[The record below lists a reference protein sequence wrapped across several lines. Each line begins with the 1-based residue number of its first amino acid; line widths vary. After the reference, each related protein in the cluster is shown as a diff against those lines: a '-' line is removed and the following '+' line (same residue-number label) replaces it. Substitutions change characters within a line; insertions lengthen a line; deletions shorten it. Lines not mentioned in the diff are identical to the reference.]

1 LTGNSLFAI
10 ILLYNKGVDMS
21 AKGTTADTKEK
32 DKFKDLLGSMDP
44 KLDREVREKLITAR
58 VGLLLR
64 ASFFGNLATRLKLVN
79 ADEWCTTAGT
89 DGRNFYYN
97 SRFVDKL
104 KPKEIEFLFGHEVLH
119 CVYDHFGRQGDRD
132 AQLYNCA
139 ADYCVNSD
147 LIKHRVGEKIT
158 TVPCLYDPKYD
169 GKSSEEIYDILYENA
184 EKIDINKLIEQLLDD
199 HMDGDDED
207 GPDGGDG
214 KDGSGRPKISKS
226 DRDAIRDEIK
236 EALLAAAAASD
247 GAGNLPAG
255 IKRIIQDLTAPKMNW
270 RELLRMQLEST
281 VKSDYTWMRSSRR
294 GWHMDA
300 VMPGMKLDP
309 MIDIAISIDAS
320 GSMLDRMLKDFLGEV
335 AGIME
340 QFPNYRIH
348 VLSFDTQ
355 VYNPQQFDS
364 ENLDDITGYEIQGG
378 GGTDFDCVFNYFK
391 ENEIE
396 PKRHIMFTDGYPC
409 GSWGDEQYCD
419 TVFIMHGTTTI
430 VPPFGQYA
438 YYEEES
444 KH

>member
-1 LTGNSLFAI
+1 
-10 ILLYNKGVDMS
+10 MS
-21 AKGTTADTKEK
+21 TATTANKKES
-32 DKFKDLLGSMDP
+32 DKFKDLCGPTDP

-79 ADEWCTTAGT
+79 ADEWCPTAAT

-97 SRFVDKL
+97 TRFVELL

-119 CVYDHFGRQGDRD
+119 CVYDHFGRRGDRD
-132 AQLYNCA
+132 PQLFNVA
-139 ADYCVNSD
+139 NDFCVNGD
-147 LIKHRVGEKIT
+147 LKKHRVGEFIT
-158 TVPCLYDPKYD
+158 SVPCLYDHKYE
-169 GKSSEEIYDILYENA
+169 GMSSEEIYDILYENA
-184 EKIDINKLIEQLLDD
+184 EKIDIGSLIDKMLDEHLD
-199 HMDGDDED
+199 GEGNDASGEGDGDEKS
-207 GPDGGDG
+207 GRG
-214 KDGSGRPKISKS
+214 KGRPKLSAEEKQKIK
-226 DRDAIRDEIK
+226 DEIK
-236 EALLAAAAASD
+236 EAVLAAAAASD

-255 IKRIIQDLTAPKMNW
+255 VKRIIEDMTAPKMNW

-281 VKSDYTWMRSSRR
+281 IKSDYTWMRNSRR

-309 MIDIAISIDAS
+309 MIDIAVSIDAS
-320 GSMLDRMLKDFLGEV
+320 GSMGERMLKDFLSEV

-340 QFPNYRIH
+340 QFPAYRIH

-355 VYNPQQFDS
+355 VYNPRQFDS
-364 ENLDDITGYEIQGG
+364 ENLDDITGYEIMGG
-378 GGTDFDCVFNYFK
+378 GGTDFDCVFEYFK
-391 ENEIE
+391 ANEIE
-396 PKRHIMFTDGYPC
+396 PKRHIMFTDGYPN

-419 TVFIMHGTTTI
+419 TVFIMHGTTSI
-430 VPPFGQYA
+430 IPPFGQYA

>member
-1 LTGNSLFAI
+1 
-10 ILLYNKGVDMS
+10 MS
-21 AKGTTADTKEK
+21 TATTANKKEG
-32 DKFKDLLGSMDP
+32 DKFKDLCGPTDA
-44 KLDREVREKLITAR
+44 KLDREIREKLITAR

-79 ADEWCTTAGT
+79 ADEWCPTAAT

-97 SRFVDKL
+97 SRFVDML

-119 CVYDHFGRQGDRD
+119 CVYDHFGRRGDRD
-132 AQLYNCA
+132 PQLFNIA
-139 ADYCVNSD
+139 NDFCVNGD
-147 LIKHRVGEKIT
+147 LKKHRVGEFIT
-158 TVPCLYDPKYD
+158 TVPCLYDHKYE
-169 GKSSEEIYDILYENA
+169 GMSSEEIYDILYENA
-184 EKIDINKLIEQLLDD
+184 EKIDIGSLIDKMLDEHLD
-199 HMDGDDED
+199 GEGQDSDGDKE
-207 GPDGGDG
+207 GEQGKKGG
-214 KDGSGRPKISKS
+214 KGRPKLSAEERQKIK
-226 DRDAIRDEIK
+226 DEIK
-236 EALLAAAAASD
+236 EAVLAAAAASD

-255 IKRIIQDLTAPKMNW
+255 VKRIIEDMTAPKMNW

-281 VKSDYTWMRSSRR
+281 IKSDYTWMRNSRR

-309 MIDIAISIDAS
+309 MIDIAVSIDAS
-320 GSMLDRMLKDFLGEV
+320 GSMGERMLRDFLSEV

-340 QFPNYRIH
+340 QFPAYRIH

-364 ENLDDITGYEIQGG
+364 ENLDDITGYEIMGG
-378 GGTDFDCVFNYFK
+378 GGTDFDCVFQYFK

-396 PKRHIMFTDGYPC
+396 PKRHIMFTDGYPN

-419 TVFIMHGTTTI
+419 TVFIMHGTTSI

>member
-1 LTGNSLFAI
+1 MSTATTV
-10 ILLYNKGVDMS
+10 NKNES
-21 AKGTTADTKEK
+21 
-32 DKFKDLLGSMDP
+32 DKFKDLCGPTDP
-44 KLDREVREKLITAR
+44 KLDREIREKLITAR

-79 ADEWCTTAGT
+79 ADEWCPTAAT

-97 SRFVDKL
+97 SRFVDML
-104 KPKEIEFLFGHEVLH
+104 KPKEVEFLFGHEVLH
-119 CVYDHFGRQGDRD
+119 CVYDHFGRRGDRD
-132 AQLYNCA
+132 PMLFNVAN
-139 ADYCVNSD
+139 DYCVNGD
-147 LIKHRVGEKIT
+147 LKKHRVGEFIT
-158 TVPCLYDPKYD
+158 SVPCLYDSKYE
-169 GKSSEEIYDILYENA
+169 GMSSEEIYDILYENA
-184 EKIDINKLIEQLLDD
+184 EKIDISSLIDKLLDD
-199 HMDGDDED
+199 HLDGEGNGEGGDKD
-207 GPDGGDG
+207 GDG
-214 KDGSGRPKISKS
+214 KEGGKGRPRLTAEERQQIK
-226 DRDAIRDEIK
+226 DEIK
-236 EALLAAAAASD
+236 EAVLAAAAASD

-255 IKRIIQDLTAPKMNW
+255 VKRIIQDMTAPKMNW

-281 VKSDYTWMRSSRR
+281 IKSDYTWMRNSRR

-320 GSMLDRMLKDFLGEV
+320 GSMGERMLKDFLGEV
-335 AGIME
+335 GGIME

-348 VLSFDTQ
+348 VLSFDTR

-364 ENLDDITGYEIQGG
+364 ENLDDITGYEISGG
-378 GGTDFDCVFNYFK
+378 GGTDFDCVFDYFK

-396 PKRHIMFTDGYPC
+396 PKRHVMFTDGYPN

-419 TVFIMHGTTTI
+419 TVFIIHGNTSI

-444 KH
+444 RH

>member
-1 LTGNSLFAI
+1 
-10 ILLYNKGVDMS
+10 MS
-21 AKGTTADTKEK
+21 TATTANKKES
-32 DKFKDLLGSMDP
+32 DKFKNLLGATDP
-44 KLDREVREKLITAR
+44 KLDREVREILITAR

-79 ADEWCTTAGT
+79 ADEWCPTAAT

-97 SRFVDKL
+97 TRFIKML
-104 KPKEIEFLFGHEVLH
+104 KPKEVEFLFGHEVLH
-119 CVYDHFGRQGDRD
+119 CVYDHFGRRGDRD
-132 AQLYNCA
+132 PQLFNIA
-139 ADYCVNSD
+139 NDYCVNAD
-147 LIKHRVGEKIT
+147 LKKHRVGEFIT
-158 TVPCLYDPKYD
+158 SVPCLYDPKFQD
-169 GKSSEEIYDILYENA
+169 MSSEEIYDILYENA
-184 EKIDINKLIEQLLDD
+184 EKIDIGSLIDKMLDE
-199 HMDGDDED
+199 HLDGEGD
-207 GPDGGDG
+207 GEGSG
-214 KDGSGRPKISKS
+214 KDGDGEGSGKGRPKYSAEEKQK
-226 DRDAIRDEIK
+226 IRDEIK
-236 EALLAAAAASD
+236 EAVLAAAAASD

-255 IKRIIQDLTAPKMNW
+255 VKRIIQDMTAPKMNW
-270 RELLRMQLEST
+270 RELIRMQLEST
-281 VKSDYTWMRSSRR
+281 IKSDYTWLRSSRR

-320 GSMLDRMLKDFLGEV
+320 GSMGEAILKDVLGEV

-348 VLSFDTQ
+348 VVSFDTE

-364 ENLDDITGYEIQGG
+364 ENLDDITEYEVMGG

-391 ENEIE
+391 ANEIE

-430 VPPFGQYA
+430 VPPFGQFA
-438 YYEEES
+438 YYEEE
-444 KH
+444 KNH

>member
-1 LTGNSLFAI
+1 
-10 ILLYNKGVDMS
+10 MS
-21 AKGTTADTKEK
+21 TATTANKKES
-32 DKFKDLLGSMDP
+32 DKFKDLCGPTDP
-44 KLDREVREKLITAR
+44 KLDRDIREKLITAR

-79 ADEWCTTAGT
+79 ADEWCPTAAT

-97 SRFVDKL
+97 SRFVDML
-104 KPKEIEFLFGHEVLH
+104 KPKEVEFLFGHEVLH
-119 CVYDHFGRQGDRD
+119 CVYDHFGRRGDRD
-132 AQLYNCA
+132 PQLFNIA
-139 ADYCVNSD
+139 NDYCVNGD
-147 LIKHRVGEKIT
+147 LKKHRVGEFIT
-158 TVPCLYDPKYD
+158 SVPCLYDSKYE
-169 GKSSEEIYDILYENA
+169 GMSSEEIYDILYENA
-184 EKIDINKLIEQLLDD
+184 EKIDIGQLISKMLDEHLD
-199 HMDGDDED
+199 GEGNGEGSGEDGDNAKN
-207 GPDGGDG
+207 G
-214 KDGSGRPKISKS
+214 KGRPKLSAEERQQIK
-226 DRDAIRDEIK
+226 DEIK
-236 EALLAAAAASD
+236 EAVLAAASASD

-255 IKRIIQDLTAPKMNW
+255 VKRIIEDMTAPKMNW

-281 VKSDYTWMRSSRR
+281 IKSDYTWMRSSRR

-320 GSMLDRMLKDFLGEV
+320 GSMSDKMLKDFLAEV

-355 VYNPQQFDS
+355 VYNPQQFNS
-364 ENLDDITGYEIQGG
+364 ENLDDITGYEIMGG
-378 GGTDFDCVFNYFK
+378 GGTDFDCVFQYFK

-419 TVFIMHGTTTI
+419 TVFIMHGTTSI

-444 KH
+444 RH